1 MNAVPASPLG
11 LIAAGVAAAAVGSL
25 FAAGDAALAALP
37 EARLA
42 VLADGDTGG
51 RVFGR
56 YARDRTRVAS
66 RWLVGRTAMIALAA
80 VLFSE
85 AAEQIS
91 SAQADLAPVF
101 AVLGAVCSYGLFAEL
116 LITVAR
122 RRPDVIGGLGLRF
135 LWPLEW
141 VVVPLAEPLAIL
153 ARFISRR
160 YVKRQQPDAR
170 TMETEVEWVVS
181 QGEKHGALANEPAEM
196 IRNVLEFKDLT
207 AKEVMV
213 ARRRIVGID
222 VATTL
227 EKALSIVT
235 TEGHSRFPIYREN
248 LDNIVG
254 LLYAKDLFAVMNEN
268 RLSATTLAN
277 LVRSPV
283 LFVVETQ
290 PILSMLREMRARRLH
305 MAIVSDEF
313 GGTSGVITLEDIIEE
328 IVGEIEDEHDT
339 HKEAQIQEMGDG
351 RLVADAAV
359 PLADL
364 SARLGREFPDGDFES
379 LGGLL
384 VHRAGRVPE
393 VGTTLMLDGLKF
405 IVREA
410 DATHIVTVEIVP
422 VGTIPPLAASPS

>member
-1 MNAVPASPLG
+1 M
-11 LIAAGVAAAAVGSL
+11 
-25 FAAGDAALAALP
+25 
-37 EARLA
+37 
-42 VLADGDTGG
+42 
-51 RVFGR
+51 FGR
-56 YARDRTRVAS
+56 YARDRMRVAS
-66 RWLVGRTAMIALAA
+66 RWLVGRTAMIAFAA
-80 VLFSE
+80 ALFGK
-85 AAEQIS
+85 AAEGIS
-91 SAQADLAPVF
+91 PAQAEFAPIF
-101 AVLGAVCSYGLFAEL
+101 AVLGSVCTYGIFAEI
-116 LITVAR
+116 LITIAR
-122 RRPDVIGGLGLRF
+122 RRPDVVGGLALRF

-141 VVVPLAEPLAIL
+141 AVVPLAEPLAVL

-170 TMETEVEWVVS
+170 TTETEVEWVVS

-222 VATTL
+222 VSTTL

-235 TEGHSRFPIYREN
+235 TEGHSRFPVYREN

-254 LLYAKDLFAVMNEN
+254 LLYAKDLFAVMKEN
-268 RLSATTLAN
+268 RLDSTTLVD

-328 IVGEIEDEHDT
+328 IVGEIEDEYDT

-410 DATHIVTVEIVP
+410 DATHIVTVEIIP
-422 VGTIPPLAASPS
+422 MGTIPPIAASAS